1 MHFLTKDN
9 IFFDLGIL
17 LDLPTVMDKKFLD
30 EYALNPDDQILAE
43 DICMDCLK
51 NILEVQTVTL
61 CQWLHAS
68 SHCVIQ
74 KPQEAATLSGPLEWE
89 RQSHAD

>member
-9 IFFDLGIL
+9 IFFDSGI

-43 DICMDCLK
+43 DNCMDCLK
-51 NILEVQTVTL
+51 NILKVPTVTL
-61 CQWLHAS
+61 CQWLHDS
-68 SHCVIQ
+68 SRCVIQ
-74 KPQEAATLSGPLEWE
+74 KPQQAATLSGPLEWMC
-89 RQSHAD
+89 